1 MVMGLGRRSR
11 NPVQSAVWWVKKQS
25 PKVKGLLA
33 VLASIF
39 ALVLLKFIINDH
51 DNLFVA
57 AEFIHG
63 VGIAVLIY
71 KLMKEKTC
79 AGEFNT
85 SIFLWLCNHVLLYT
99 LNPNSLAPLW
109 YHIETRIIHM
119 CFKSFL
125 LFLFFNNFSFGFWP
139 TFSNYKCLT
148 VEIHM
153 MLRDGHHLISL
164 TYFQLCAK
172 PLLTSDTFLVLLKP
186 CMIVCTMK
194 LIGKELTHKR
204 KSLHVTIHAKS
215 DPDMNRVD
223 CMLFNI
229 RYDLN
234 IRN

>member
-1 MVMGLGRRSR
+1 MGLGRRSR

-33 VLASIF
+33 VLTSIL

-99 LNPNSLAPLW
+99 PNPNSLAPLW
-109 YHIETRIIHM
+109 CHLETRII
-119 CFKSFL
+119 CICVFVF
-125 LFLFFNNFSFGFWP
+125 
-139 TFSNYKCLT
+139 
-148 VEIHM
+148 
-153 MLRDGHHLISL
+153 
-164 TYFQLCAK
+164 
-172 PLLTSDTFLVLLKP
+172 
-186 CMIVCTMK
+186 
-194 LIGKELTHKR
+194 
-204 KSLHVTIHAKS
+204 
-215 DPDMNRVD
+215 
-223 CMLFNI
+223 
-229 RYDLN
+229 
-234 IRN
+234 